1 MSATRDTPDLARV
14 KQQLAAAEEQARR
27 LSVELEKFSNSVS
40 HDLRAPLRAI
50 NGFSQALLED
60 YGSTLPPDG
69 QSLLARVRESAT
81 RMGRMIDDL
90 LVLSRLGRKQLDIG
104 PVDLASIAQ
113 AVVREQRQA
122 DPGRAVDVVVGS
134 LPTAVGDAGL
144 LRQVLSNLVAN
155 AFKFTRRQ
163 AHPQVEIG
171 SRADDGGREAVYYV
185 RDNGMGFDMKY
196 ATKLFGVFQRLH
208 RESDFEGTGLGLAL
222 VQQIVHRHGGR
233 VWAEAAVDQGATFYF
248 TLGSHLG

>member
-1 MSATRDTPDLARV
+1 MSATPDTPELARM

-27 LSVELEKFSNSVS
+27 LTAELEKFSYSVS

-144 LRQVLSNLVAN
+144 LRQVLSNLVA
-155 AFKFTRRQ
+155 TRSS
-163 AHPQVEIG
+163 
-171 SRADDGGREAVYYV
+171 SRAGRPMPRSRSV
-185 RDNGMGFDMKY
+185 RGPTTGDVRPY
-196 ATKLFGVFQRLH
+196 ITC
-208 RESDFEGTGLGLAL
+208 GTTA
-222 VQQIVHRHGGR
+222 
-233 VWAEAAVDQGATFYF
+233 W
-248 TLGSHLG
+248 GST